1 VTNGVV
7 PLTAAAE
14 GAVDGVVLRRVMQ
27 SAGAALATIYDTR
40 GVSNLVRRLP
50 GFNAAAEYAPWI
62 VLMDLDRANC
72 APELI
77 TKLLPTP
84 SSQMRFRIAVRT
96 VEAWLLGDSE
106 RFATFFSVPKSKLP
120 LDPEAIA
127 DPKQAVVNLANH
139 SKRRAIREDLL
150 PVPGSGRRVGPGY
163 EARMIEFVID
173 PNGWRPEVAATRS
186 DSLLRCIEAL
196 D

>member
-1 VTNGVV
+1 VTNGTI
-7 PLTAAAE
+7 PLTVAVE
-14 GAVDGVVLRRVMQ
+14 GAVDGVVLRSVMA
-27 SAGAALATIYDTR
+27 SAGAALGPLYNTQ

-62 VLMDLDRANC
+62 VLMDLDRTNC

-77 TKLLPTP
+77 ANLLPTP

-96 VEAWLLGDSE
+96 IEAWLLSDGE
-106 RFATFFSVPKSKLP
+106 RFATFFSVPGSKVP

-127 DPKQAVVNLANH
+127 DPKQAVVNIANH

-163 EARMIEFVID
+163 EARMIEFVLD
-173 PNGWRPEVAATRS
+173 PNGWRPDVAATRA
-186 DSLLRCIEAL
+186 DSLRRCMDAL
-196 D
+196 A